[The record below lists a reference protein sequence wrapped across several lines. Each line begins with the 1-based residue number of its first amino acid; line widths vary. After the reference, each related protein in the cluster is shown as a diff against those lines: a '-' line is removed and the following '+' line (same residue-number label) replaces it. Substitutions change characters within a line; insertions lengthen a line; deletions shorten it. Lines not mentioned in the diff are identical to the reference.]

1 MDCTQKRQHAT
12 ANRANKKASCDPS
25 QSFGSNLV
33 TTSNAVS
40 PRYQEGKRYHG
51 TGPSNKHIVHPATI
65 HPSLQ
70 YASNEGRV
78 SQGGRPN
85 DDKWSEYSDPRCT
98 TGTRQNFP
106 SGVMRNNMSHSTA
119 VHTDNR
125 EMSACSAH
133 RALGSTSE
141 VSTPSCS
148 RALTRLRNTKTH
160 RT

>member
-25 QSFGSNLV
+25 HRHDIQRCESKIPGG
-33 TTSNAVS
+33 
-40 PRYQEGKRYHG
+40 Q
-51 TGPSNKHIVHPATI
+51 TI
-65 HPSLQ
+65 TRNRAFEQAHCSSCYNHPSLQ
-70 YASNEGRV
+70 YASNQGRV
-78 SQGGRPN
+78 SQGGQPK
-85 DDKWSEYSDPRCT
+85 DDKWSEHSDPRCT